1 MKEKQQSHS
10 AKATANLSRIP
21 VAIIGI
27 SAIFPGAH
35 NVNEYWENIIKK
47 IDSIT
52 DVPED
57 RWKIEDYYD
66 PDPNAPDKVYS
77 KRGGFIPDVDFDPL
91 EFGLPPNI
99 LEVTDIA
106 QLLALVAARDAL
118 ADAGYGEGVEFDRD
132 QTGVIVG
139 VVGMGMK
146 LINPLISRM
155 QYPVWR
161 KVLRHSGV
169 PENDIDIIIEK
180 IKSAYIQ
187 WDTNTFPGMIANVVA
202 GRIANRFN
210 LGGINCVV
218 DAACASSLAAIKMS
232 VSELIEGRA
241 NMMITGGVDTDNSIG
256 PYMCFSKT
264 PAFTG
269 GDTVRPFDEKSDGM
283 MVGEG
288 LGLVVLKRLADA
300 ERDGDRIYAVIRG
313 VGSSSDGRFKSIYAP
328 RSSGQAKAIQRTY
341 QEAGFAP
348 ETVGLIDAHGTG
360 TMAGDPAEVE
370 GLKLVFGVENLRTN
384 SIALG
389 SVKSQIGHTKA
400 TAGAASLIKI
410 ALSLHHKVLPATINV
425 TKPNPIFDLEHSPFY
440 LNTETRPW
448 FRLDPQTPRRA
459 AVSSFG
465 FGGTNFHVVLEE
477 YQGDHQDAYR
487 IHDLYQTIILN
498 APTRMDLINLCKNV
512 ISELESTHAKQ
523 SYNHLVTESS
533 SKTIPQSDTR
543 IGFVASGLV
552 DAIQSLKTS
561 LNLLQEKAD
570 ESWEHPRGI
579 FYREH
584 GLDSDD
590 KVVALFPGQGSQY
603 LEMGKELAI
612 NYPEFRQA
620 FSRMDKIFIEDG
632 RPNLTGIVYPPPVF
646 NDSAVQAQEKSLTAT
661 ENAQPAIGAFCF
673 GLFKQLSQAGFKP
686 DFVAGHSFGELTAL
700 WASGAIDDDSFLRL
714 AYHRGKAMAAP
725 AVDGHDSGAMLA
737 VKGDLEKITDSL
749 NDLPGVGVANWN
761 TRNQVVLAGPTRDIE
776 QAKKYLEQRGFSTV
790 MLPVSAAFHTAMVE
804 HALEPFS
811 VSVKEEIFNK
821 PNLTVF
827 SNSTGELYPQEPAV
841 IQTMLADHVLKPVLF
856 MQEIENIYKH
866 GGRIFVEIGPK
877 SVLTNLVNSILADK
891 PHLSIALNLN
901 GKKDSDLLFRQAVLQ
916 LRVAGLEL
924 ADMDPWKDDR
934 NQPEERKLSGVS
946 VKLNGGFYISE
957 KTRQAFENALQDDF
971 KISVLKDN
979 MRPENQTV
987 ISKTGDGGEGRGSL
1001 EMAGP
1006 VAIVPLQPQEQ
1017 ITQPQ
1022 SENIASWGSRQIPD
1036 GTPSDLSE
1044 IFNHFQEHQRQTG
1057 QVHSQYLQNEA
1068 EFIKIFSQLMQT
1080 KLTILSDREFT
1091 RQAPDQISQ
1100 VLQSVD
1106 NSLKHFEN
1114 HQVETLRIHD
1124 QYLQE
1129 QAQISRQFVELARG
1143 ESKLREIP
1151 ITGMPPLRGEE
1162 QSRPA
1167 VSAKAIESP
1176 PVLES
1181 KQEVL
1186 SSLKE
1191 PAAVEQ
1197 DSWHESTISN
1207 QVTKSAAGINLEEVS
1222 AAFLEIV
1229 SEKTGYPLETLDPE
1243 MDLEA
1248 DLGID
1253 SIKRVEIMGALQE
1266 RFPQMAQPDTQI
1278 LAGLRTIQEIILYM
1292 SDSSADD
1299 LPATIQIPENSQ
1311 GQNVQPLSLPEAGSV
1326 KVDPQ
1331 QLSAAFLEVV
1341 SEKTG
1346 YPLETLDPDMDLEA
1360 DLGIDSIKRVE
1371 ILGSIQERYPEI
1383 IQPDMSV
1390 LSEQRTLQQII
1401 DLMGS
1406 DGQNGVISKT
1416 EPFSQEKQT
1425 QTVVPPTETA
1435 ESKGMDEGLPLEEI
1449 SRVFFETVSEKTG
1462 YPIETL
1468 EGEMDLEADL
1478 GIDSIKR
1485 VEILGAIQT
1494 RFPQL
1499 PQPDT
1504 ERLGMMRTMQEFIDY
1519 LSQPV
1524 EKAEAAGPG
1533 PAIAD
1538 ATGSSAN
1545 DLVRTVNLQP
1555 LSQPDVLDFNL
1566 PPGGVCLLTDDGS
1579 GVTVMLADKLI
1590 REGMKVTILDLLGKS
1605 HAGDPPIANG
1615 VERLQMDS
1623 LDEEQIQKKL
1633 AVLRDNGES
1642 TAVFIHV
1649 DAPYKKLDAEGG
1661 YYSQTRENILK
1672 QVFLLAKHL
1681 QPQLLLAS
1689 KNGRAAFLTI
1699 TRMDGRLGTKANI
1712 EFDPITGGY
1721 SGLVKTLGFEWPD
1734 VFCRSVDVSPLLDDE
1749 RVAEIIWAELH
1760 DPNRL
1765 LREVGYDQEGRY
1777 TLNLAN
1783 ANTEGVS

>member
-1 MKEKQQSHS
+1 MKEKTQSNS
-10 AKATANLSRIP
+10 AMATANLSRIP

-35 NVNEYWENIIKK
+35 NVNEYWENILKK

-77 KRGGFIPDVDFDPL
+77 KRGGFIPDIDFDPL

-146 LINPLISRM
+146 LINPLVSRM

-180 IKSAYIQ
+180 IKTAYIQ
-187 WDTNTFPGMIANVVA
+187 WETNTFPGMIANVVA

-269 GDTVRPFDEKSDGM
+269 GDIVRPFDEKSDGM

-300 ERDGDRIYAVIRG
+300 ERDGDRIYAVIKG

-370 GLKLVFGVENLRTN
+370 GLKLVFGVDDLHPS

-410 ALSLHHKVLPATINV
+410 ALALHHKVLPATINV

-448 FRLDPQTPRRA
+448 FRLDPKTPRRA

-477 YQGDHQDAYR
+477 YQEDHQDAYR
-487 IHDLYQTIILN
+487 IHDLNQTIVIN
-498 APTRMDLINLCKNV
+498 APTRMDLVTICKNV
-512 ISELESTHAKQ
+512 ISDLESAHAKL
-523 SYNHLVTESS
+523 SYNHLINESS
-533 SKTIPQSDTR
+533 SKTIPQSDVR
-543 IGFVASGLV
+543 IGFVASGIV

-561 LNLLQEKAD
+561 LGLLQEKPE

-584 GLDSDD
+584 GLNSDD

-603 LEMGKELAI
+603 LGMGKELAI
-612 NYPEFRQA
+612 NYPDFRQGFA
-620 FSRMDKIFIEDG
+620 RMDEFFIEEG
-632 RPNLTGIVYPPPVF
+632 RPNLSGIVYPAPVF
-646 NDSAVQAQEKSLTAT
+646 DESKVQEQEQLLTST
-661 ENAQPAIGAFCF
+661 ENAQPAIGVFSF
-673 GLFKQLSQAGFKP
+673 GLYKQLSQAGFKP
-686 DFVAGHSFGELTAL
+686 NFVAGHSFGELTAL
-700 WASGAIDDDSFLRL
+700 WASGAIGDDSFLRL
-714 AYHRGKAMAAP
+714 AYQRGKAMAAP

-737 VKGDLEKITDSL
+737 VKGDLEKLSGSL
-749 NDLPGVGVANWN
+749 NDLPGVGIANWN
-761 TRNQVVLAGPTRDIE
+761 AGNQVVLAGPTRDIE
-776 QAKKYLEQRGFSTV
+776 QAKLHLEQKGFTAV
-790 MLPVSAAFHTAMVE
+790 RLQVSAAFHTSMVE
-804 HALEPFS
+804 HAREPFS
-811 VSVKEEIFNK
+811 ASVKKEAFHK
-821 PNLTVF
+821 PQFTVF
-827 SNSTGELYPQEPAV
+827 SNSTGEPYPQDPAI

-856 MQEIENIYKH
+856 MQEIDNIYKQ

-877 SVLTNLVNSILADK
+877 SVLTNLVNNILADK
-891 PHLSIALNLN
+891 PHQCIALNLN

-916 LRVAGLEL
+916 LRLAGLEL
-924 ADMDPWKDDR
+924 SDMDPWKNGR
-934 NQPEERKLSGVS
+934 IHPEGNKLSGVS

-957 KTRQAFENALQDDF
+957 KTRMAFENSLQDDF
-971 KISVLKDN
+971 KISILK
-979 MRPENQTV
+979 ENIQFKEQAAMSGSMDAKGPATV
-987 ISKTGDGGEGRGSL
+987 
-1001 EMAGP
+1001 EMADQ
-1006 VAIVPLQPQEQ
+1006 VTKVPFQPQAI

-1022 SENIASWGSRQIPD
+1022 SANIASWGSPQVPD
-1036 GTPSDLSE
+1036 MTPSDLAR
-1044 IFNHFQEHQRQTG
+1044 IFDHFQEHQRQTA

-1068 EFIKIFSQLMQT
+1068 DFIKIFSQLMQT
-1080 KLTILSDREFT
+1080 KLTILSDKEFT
-1091 RQAPDQISQ
+1091 RQAPDQIAQ

-1129 QAQISRQFVELARG
+1129 QAQISRQFVALAQG
-1143 ESKLREIP
+1143 EPKLGEKFIES
-1151 ITGMPPLRGEE
+1151 TPPLRSDE
-1162 QSRPA
+1162 QSIPA
-1167 VSAKAIESP
+1167 VSAMTPESR
-1176 PVLES
+1176 PVLEA
-1181 KQEVL
+1181 KQQVL
-1186 SSLKE
+1186 SSVKE
-1191 PAAVEQ
+1191 PAAVGQHPPQEIA
-1197 DSWHESTISN
+1197 ISS
-1207 QVTKSAAGINLEEVS
+1207 QEIKSAAGLNIEQVS
-1222 AAFLEIV
+1222 SAFLEIV
-1229 SEKTGYPLETLDPE
+1229 SEKTGYPLETLDPD

-1278 LAGLRTIQEIILYM
+1278 LAGLRTLQEIIVYM
-1292 SDSSADD
+1292 SDSGVDATPSAM
-1299 LPATIQIPENSQ
+1299 QIPGNVLE
-1311 GQNVQPLSLPEAGSV
+1311 QNVQILPSTEVKAGNI
-1326 KVDPQ
+1326 DPRE
-1331 QLSAAFLEVV
+1331 LSAAFLEVV

-1383 IQPDMSV
+1383 VQPDMSI

-1401 DLMGS
+1401 DLMGNA
-1406 DGQNGVISKT
+1406 GQTEIISRVEPVAQEQETPTVISPAVAGELK
-1416 EPFSQEKQT
+1416 
-1425 QTVVPPTETA
+1425 PP
-1435 ESKGMDEGLPLEEI
+1435 DEQLPLEEI

-1462 YPIETL
+1462 YPMETL

-1504 ERLGMMRTMQEFIDY
+1504 ERLGTMRTMQEFIDY
-1519 LSQPV
+1519 LSQPG
-1524 EKAEAAGPG
+1524 EKADAGSSG
-1533 PAIAD
+1533 PTLPD
-1538 ATGSSAN
+1538 ATGVVGN
-1545 DLVRTVNLQP
+1545 DLISTVHLLP
-1555 LSQPDVLDFNL
+1555 LPQPDILDFSL
-1566 PPGGVCLLTDDGS
+1566 PQGGVCLLTDDGS
-1579 GVTVMLADKLI
+1579 GVTLTLADKLI
-1590 REGMKVTILDLLGKS
+1590 HEGMKVYILDLFGKS
-1605 HAGDPPIANG
+1605 HTGTPSLAKGAAYI
-1615 VERLQMDS
+1615 QMDS

-1633 AVLRDNGES
+1633 GVLRENGES
-1642 TAVFIHV
+1642 AAVFIHV
-1649 DAPYKKLDAEGG
+1649 DAPFQKLESEGG
-1661 YYSQTRENILK
+1661 YYSQSREKTLK

-1681 QPQLLLAS
+1681 QPQLIMAA
-1689 KNGRAAFLTI
+1689 KNGRSAFLTI
-1699 TRMDGRLGTKANI
+1699 TRMDGRLGTKANV

-1721 SGLVKTLGFEWPD
+1721 SGLVKTLNFEWQD
-1734 VFCRSVDVSPLLDDE
+1734 VFCRSVDVSPLLNDE
-1749 RVAEIIWAELH
+1749 KVAEIIWAELH

-1765 LREVGYDQEGRY
+1765 LREVAYDQEGRF
-1777 TLNLAN
+1777 TLSLAN
-1783 ANTEGVS
+1783 AKP